1 MSNISSAIRPFWVPG
16 LNAISGRLKY
26 NLSDWIIKQEYQIY
40 TPLKKDECLLEIS
53 DKNKLLAAFAFDCNR
68 MAIAA
73 FESMHLISQS
83 KSIPKST
90 SWLIIQSYYAAFF
103 AAHSILRMFGISCSQ
118 FEQTQ
123 NTKIEEIADIYQN
136 KNVIPLKQGS
146 YQCTYND
153 NSKQLICKASS
164 GGTHESFWKIFC
176 CEMRNLSTNILS
188 SNQPILQSQNVAT
201 KLEDMCSALCHEGK
215 NGGNWLSYVRNI
227 VNYRHELGS
236 WFPYK
241 KITKSCIDDLY
252 CNYHTWLVDPMQIT
266 FVIKPG
272 TDIQLFHNLCNFIV
286 GVCRVLIQDMF
297 NRCPT
302 GNSYLADGSIRLLN
316 TLLKTY

>member
-1 MSNISSAIRPFWVPG
+1 MSDISSAIRPFWVPG
-16 LNAISGRLKY
+16 LNAISGRLEY
-26 NLSDWIIKQEYQIY
+26 NLSDWVIKQKYQIY
-40 TPLKKDECLLEIS
+40 TPLENNKCLLHIS
-53 DKNKLLAAFAFDCNR
+53 DKDNLLAAFAFDCNR
-68 MAIAA
+68 MAVAA
-73 FESMHLISQS
+73 FESMHLINQS

-103 AAHSILRMFGISCSQ
+103 AAHSILRMLGISCSQ

-123 NTKIEEIADIYQN
+123 ISKIEEIADMVGN
-136 KNVIPLKQGS
+136 KNGIQLKQGS
-146 YQCTYND
+146 YQCSYNESD
-153 NSKQLICKASS
+153 KKLICKAAS

-176 CEMRNLSTNILS
+176 YEMRNLSSNILS
-188 SNQPILQSQNVAT
+188 SNLPISQSQNVAT

-236 WFPYK
+236 WFPYQ
-241 KITKSCIDDLY
+241 KITKSLIDDLY
-252 CNYHTWLVDPMQIT
+252 CNYYTWLVDPMQIT
-266 FVIKPG
+266 FVVKPG
-272 TDIQLFHNLCNFIV
+272 TDIQLFHNLCNFVV

-302 GNSYLADGSIRLLN
+302 GKSYLTNGSIRF
-316 TLLKTY
+316 LKMLV